1 MTWDKR
7 QELSH
12 WPIDNSR
19 DNPYTVQTESLI
31 KKRLIMQLI
40 ILIGAVFFGAYYNDK
55 VFPVA
60 NTVMLHLGNL
70 FHDLVRIIT

>member
-1 MTWDKR
+1 MK
-7 QELSH
+7 
-12 WPIDNSR
+12 
-19 DNPYTVQTESLI
+19 
-31 KKRLIMQLI
+31 LI